1 MNTYSLAIEYV
12 LQKNRSLDNG
22 ISPLL
27 MTVCCNWMDLYF
39 IQYFLPPFI
48 ANPFLTFLMSEPA

>member
-12 LQKNRSLDNG
+12 LQKKRSLDNG

-27 MTVCCNWMDLYF
+27 MTVCCNWMALYF
-39 IQYFLPPFI
+39 IKYFLPPLMTI
-48 ANPFLTFLMSEPA
+48 PFLTFLMSEPT